1 MLKFCTNTFIIILEY
16 YNIVW
21 RCNILADLI
30 SQMSSSLLKSLAH
43 PTRLQI
49 LERLRNEDELCVCD
63 IYEYLGLEQSNVS
76 QHLKILKDQNILA
89 SRKDGLKV
97 MYSVKY
103 PDIYKVLNIIKKILV
118 SQLNEIQDQLID

>member
-1 MLKFCTNTFIIILEY
+1 
-16 YNIVW
+16 
-21 RCNILADLI
+21 
-30 SQMSSSLLKSLAH
+30 MSSALLKSLAH

-63 IYEYLGLEQSNVS
+63 IYEDLGLEQSNVS
-76 QHLKILKDQNILA
+76 QHLKILKDQNILI

-103 PDIYKVLNIIKKILV
+103 PDIYQILSIIKKILV